1 MGYSLTHALNSRL
14 PANSSL
20 QRVAGNCRQKPTMA
34 LMADL
39 GSALSRA
46 MCISKGIVG
55 AYRVYVKLENDMD
68 IHLQAYTK
76 MFGSTCHTHAFHA
89 CICIYMHVHVYSLY
103 VYLTVEKN
111 TYIDKSDDYTCTKI
125 DDTYANK
132 PTYMQINHSYTH
144 LDIETYIYIYSC
156 KGAPS

>member
-103 VYLTVEKN
+103 VYLTVEKIH
-111 TYIDKSDDYTCTKI
+111 TLIKVMIIHVQKSMIHMQTNQHTCKLTI
-125 DDTYANK
+125 H
-132 PTYMQINHSYTH
+132 IR
-144 LDIETYIYIYSC
+144 IWI
-156 KGAPS
+156 